1 MALDIYTAP
10 GGGEGVWHT
19 LNAIGMWWT
28 GRTPII
34 RVLMTISVMFASI
47 WATLLLVRHW
57 RIEKLVGWHGIVL
70 ILMVAATVKSSNYII
85 KDPLT
90 NFERPAHN
98 VPFLLGTPYALVSQI
113 GRFITKDAEKTFSL
127 PTRLIE
133 DFNVGSDKYPKFT
146 AHGFAMPA
154 KMIER
159 SRRMHLLDKELESNL
174 RAYANDCIFYI
185 SLRGTQY
192 TPESLMASEDMWK
205 LVRDKASVHDRMKYV
220 RNQVAEDMLCSKA
233 AVKLERDWQTALE
246 QVKKVW
252 GKFLHPNSKHPV
264 NVVSSELVDAYE
276 YMAGI
281 STTADKI
288 LQQNIMGNIV
298 MEELGT
304 TESDRMAEIAAARA
318 DAAQLISWKAAGK
331 NAAKTLGAM
340 MIVTECIIIMLF
352 PIMLLVCVFPNGL
365 MVAKNYYLMLIWLQL
380 WGPLYAGLNMIT
392 NLYSRHQG
400 LAITLD
406 GSIESS
412 VHLQGYKYIVAL
424 GNVADSVAG
433 YAQWAQILIP
443 ALSYGLLR
451 YGAGAL
457 NNMSQSIFGTTQG
470 LHSAEGGA
478 LAKGN
483 IDGGNFNMKN
493 YVAFTESAH
502 RRDTGGYSK
511 ADLAQV
517 ELNDGTRM
525 RVTSGGESVIDQSS
539 SYHNL
544 NPGFRNMS
552 SVVSGFNE
560 QRQHSLTSA
569 KQDATMMGSSIQ
581 SAMDGFHRL
590 QESRGKGNSSNITEG
605 TGLSRSQTDSLG
617 ELDQWAENVAKNN
630 GVSEDFVKQNMS
642 RLGGELF
649 AGASIKAEREISIP
663 IIGKASVSGEGGGRV
678 SVSTAGERRSSSG
691 SSETKNLTVSAQEVK
706 DFRKAY
712 DKVQRA
718 FKDKSFSE
726 SDTSGKSNDHGISAS
741 LNKAKRAEESMNR
754 NLNDAKMWQQGHSY
768 ATQSGM
774 NMDEKMDN
782 EFFDWMRE
790 QNHPAKGW
798 PLTGR
803 SDYDLQKLLNNSEY
817 RQTLAQ
823 GFMRHKAEQFQAEF
837 KASGLPDKDGVQQ
850 DYSDGGSSMPGTSSV
865 VSNHNDNI
873 QTVKEQ
879 VDGAG
884 LSDPVSQDNKAAS
897 ENLMSNLG
905 NEQDD
910 RTDKIKSKLS
920 TLNGTRAALQ
930 KQIDNADSA
939 EEKKELQGMMATLN
953 KQKEKLEK
961 VPGSSV
967 GSSSGS
973 SREKAVNSSNAQL
986 DGRE

>member
-70 ILMVAATVKSSNYII
+70 IFMVAATVKSSNYII

-185 SLRGTQY
+185 YLRGTQY

-220 RNQVAEDMLCSKA
+220 RHQVAEEMLCSAA

-617 ELDQWAENVAKNN
+617 ELDQWAENAANQHHINKDLIKANIGQITGSVHAGVEAEVGYSVPLIGGAK
-630 GVSEDFVKQNMS
+630 VK
-642 RLGGELF
+642 G
-649 AGASIKAEREISIP
+649 GASISGSNISEDRATE
-663 IIGKASVSGEGGGRV
+663 GSGE
-678 SVSTAGERRSSSG
+678 SKTLQ
-691 SSETKNLTVSAQEVK
+691 LTSQEAK
-706 DFRKAY
+706 DLRKAY

-726 SDTSGKSNDHGISAS
+726 SDTSGKSNDQGISAS

-754 NLNDAKMWQQGHSY
+754 NLSDAKMWQQGHSY

-850 DYSDGGSSMPGTSSV
+850 DYNDGASSMPGESSV
-865 VSNHNDNI
+865 TSNHNDNV
-873 QTVKEQ
+873 QTVNEK

-884 LSDPVSQDNKAAS
+884 LLDPVPEDNRVDSQKLMNK
-897 ENLMSNLG
+897 LG
-905 NEQDD
+905 NEQDN
-910 RTDKIKSKLS
+910 RTDEIKSKLS
-920 TLNGTRAALQ
+920 DLNNAKALLQ
-930 KQIDNADSA
+930 KQINASSNDSD
-939 EEKKELQGMMATLN
+939 KKALQTAMAALESQGEGLSKAPKLPSGKTLN
-953 KQKEKLEK
+953 TSDL
-961 VPGSSV
+961 
-967 GSSSGS
+967 
-973 SREKAVNSSNAQL
+973 L
-986 DGRE
+986 IDGGKS